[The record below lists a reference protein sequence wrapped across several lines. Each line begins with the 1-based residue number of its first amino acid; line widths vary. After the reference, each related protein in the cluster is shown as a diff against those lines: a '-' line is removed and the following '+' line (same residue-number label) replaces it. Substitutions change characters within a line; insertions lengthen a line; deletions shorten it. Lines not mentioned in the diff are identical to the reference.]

1 MSLSDAGRIRPYATH
16 KYTFFR
22 LFDSII
28 IGLTLYYLLKVSSIK
43 WVHEEHTWWLFL
55 SVIVFLLFTE
65 ISDSYK
71 EQRSNYRVSICK
83 GYLFSWGFFIFMI
96 GIGHI
101 TPLKIS
107 EDISYKIFLFI
118 WINIIPFEILAFHIL
133 VGKILSFFIK
143 PHTNRVAI
151 IGITKL
157 GIELE
162 KAFAEKQLNV
172 DFIGYFD
179 DRLNN
184 RDKVNIKSEAIIGD
198 IEKLV
203 EMAKNKEIDSV
214 YITLALQAE
223 KRIKKV
229 VQDLSDTTAS
239 VFYAPDLFVFSLLS
253 SRVHDF
259 KGIPVISIYDT
270 PFQGL
275 NLFFKRVF
283 DICFSFCILILIS
296 PVLATVAVCVK
307 ATSKG
312 PVLFIQKRFGVN
324 GEEINV
330 WKFRSM
336 SVMEDGGVV
345 TQATKNDP
353 RVTPLG
359 AFLRRTSMDELPQFV
374 NVLQGNMS
382 VVGPRPHAV
391 AHNEYYRKEVSG
403 YMLRHKVKPG
413 ITGLAQIKGFR
424 GETETM
430 EKMEGRIRF
439 DLEYI
444 SSWTLWLDV
453 KIIFFTIFKGFS
465 GSEVY

>member
-1 MSLSDAGRIRPYATH
+1 MSLSNTGRIRPYATP

-28 IGLTLYYLLKVSSIK
+28 IGLTLFYLLKVSAIE

-71 EQRSNYRVSICK
+71 EQSSDYRLSICK
-83 GYLFSWGFFIFMI
+83 GYLFSWGFFVFML
-96 GIGHI
+96 GVSYI
-101 TPLKIS
+101 TPLEIS
-107 EDISYKIFLFI
+107 DNASYTIYLFI
-118 WINIIPFEILAFHIL
+118 WTSVIPFEILAFHVL
-133 VGKILSFFIK
+133 VGKMLKFFIK
-143 PHTNRVAI
+143 PQSNRVAI
-151 IGITKL
+151 IGVTKL
-157 GIELE
+157 GVELE
-162 KAFAEKQLNV
+162 KAFAEKQLNI

-184 RDKVNIKSEAIIGD
+184 RDKVNIKPEAIIGD
-198 IEKLV
+198 IGKLV
-203 EMAKNKEIDSV
+203 QMAKNKEIDSV

-223 KRIKKV
+223 NRIKSV
-229 VQDLSDTTAS
+229 VQDLADTTAS
-239 VFYAPDLFVFSLLS
+239 VYYAPDLFVFSLLS

-270 PFQGL
+270 PFQGV
-275 NLFFKRVF
+275 NLFFKRIF

-296 PVLATVAVCVK
+296 PVLTIIAICVK
-307 ATSKG
+307 ITSEG

-324 GEEINV
+324 GEEISV

-359 AFLRRTSMDELPQFV
+359 AFLRRTSLDELPQFV

-413 ITGLAQIKGFR
+413 ITGLAQIRGFR

-444 SSWTLWLDV
+444 SSWTLWLDMR
-453 KIIFFTIFKGFS
+453 IIFLTIFKGFS
-465 GSEVY
+465 NTQAY